1 ASPPGARGP
10 AAPPP
15 RSGPGRWVL
24 WIGLGLVGLIVVT
37 WVALALLFPKA
48 RVRALVQSQLSRTLA
63 RDVSFDA
70 AWVSLWPPVR
80 LRVVGVKLAEPS
92 GLARGA
98 AFDAQALDLDLDVL
112 ALFARRLVVRRL
124 TLDHPTLHLV
134 IAADGHTN
142 FDGLMQPAAPGAPG
156 GALAPAAAAAPFDL
170 AVRELV
176 IVEGHALIDDFAA
189 SRRVAFGLGSK
200 LGFSLER
207 GGERIAT
214 QGMTTVRN
222 VAFGPLSAARAAGL
236 DRALAK
242 IEWRIE
248 HRGKY
253 DATSK
258 RLALER
264 LGVGAGKAEVTLA
277 GVVDD

>member
-1 ASPPGARGP
+1 
-10 AAPPP
+10 
-15 RSGPGRWVL
+15 
-24 WIGLGLVGLIVVT
+24 
-37 WVALALLFPKA
+37 
-48 RVRALVQSQLSRTLA
+48 
-63 RDVSFDA
+63 
-70 AWVSLWPPVR
+70 
-80 LRVVGVKLAEPS
+80 
-92 GLARGA
+92 
-98 AFDAQALDLDLDVL
+98 
-112 ALFARRLVVRRL
+112 
-124 TLDHPTLHLV
+124 TLDHPTLHRV

-142 FDGLMQPAAPGAPG
+142 FDGWMQPAAPGGPG
-156 GALAPAAAAAPFDL
+156 SPGAPAAAAAPFDL

-176 IVEGHALIDDFAA
+176 IVEGHALIDDYAA
-189 SRRVAFGLGSK
+189 KRRVAFGLGSK

-222 VAFGPLSAARAAGL
+222 VAFGPLSAARTAGL

-264 LGVGAGKAEVTLA
+264 LGVGAGKAEISLA
-277 GVVDD
+277 GVVDDVPGEARADFKARGAGVDLAQVIEALAAADARALHGVAGSGRLDFD